1 MFKIMGFAKDFGNDS
16 LMEVLRRP
24 IGQQDGSPHKAVL
37 PEGKSFMD
45 VLAEVEDVDTTTPD
59 GGQEQLQL
67 LIEGMWEGK
76 APQLKEGVRD
86 DENKALGEADGES
99 PALPHMQVS

>member
-1 MFKIMGFAKDFGNDS
+1 
-16 LMEVLRRP
+16 
-24 IGQQDGSPHKAVL
+24 
-37 PEGKSFMD
+37 MD